1 MSPPP
6 ICQKTAPADSRR
18 RGNSEDFTL
27 VCNCPA
33 GIDFDQCRKSSA
45 FHDGKWK
52 VADSVHEACPCKLIF
67 GTVLNQGRLFFS
79 WGSLGSGDMM
89 ELQLVTL
96 REPTN
101 RGQIPASPPACGKI
115 SRLRCGLPLGK
126 TMVCGD
132 ARHRE
137 DRGSDSEVISG
148 LTRTPDVWFIRS
160 GLLRLQ
166 RHAYDGRRQVLS
178 LFLPGEIVGYEGA
191 FREGTNV
198 ETAMPSELCRIDRNR
213 FDRMVHQN
221 VALRAEL
228 LRQKQD
234 QLDRLQ
240 WLTWSLGALAPD
252 ERLCAFLALSSTF
265 MPYQSLP
272 DGTGVLSMHLPRKDI
287 ADLLGTTV
295 ESICRIL
302 HKLSREGVIE
312 IRDPAHFRFLDRSR
326 LITLGQIDGL
336 FDRIAVGLARRSSQI
351 ESLIVPQTEDAIC
364 FCGR

>member
-1 MSPPP
+1 
-6 ICQKTAPADSRR
+6 
-18 RGNSEDFTL
+18 
-27 VCNCPA
+27 
-33 GIDFDQCRKSSA
+33 
-45 FHDGKWK
+45 
-52 VADSVHEACPCKLIF
+52 
-67 GTVLNQGRLFFS
+67 
-79 WGSLGSGDMM
+79 MM
-89 ELQLVTL
+89 EQQLVT
-96 REPTN
+96 R
-101 RGQIPASPPACGKI
+101 RGATGRSLATACPPACDKI

-148 LTRTPDVWFIRS
+148 RARSAHVWFIRS

-166 RHAYDGRRQVLS
+166 RHAYDGRRQILS
-178 LFLPGEIVGYEGA
+178 LFLPGEIVGFDGEV
-191 FREGTNV
+191 REGTSV
-198 ETAMPSELCRIDRNR
+198 ETATPSGLCRIDRNR

-221 VALRAEL
+221 DTLRAEL

-234 QLDRLQ
+234 QLDRLH
-240 WLTWSLGALAPD
+240 WLTWSLGALAPE
-252 ERLCAFLALSSTF
+252 ERLCGFLALASTC
-265 MPYQSLP
+265 MPYQPQP
-272 DGTGVLSMHLPRKDI
+272 DGSGVLSMRLPRKDV

-312 IRDPAHFRFLDRSR
+312 IRDPAHFRFLDRAR

-336 FDRIAVGLARRSSQI
+336 FDRIAGGLARRSRQI
-351 ESLIVPQTEDAIC
+351 ENLIEPQTEGSIC